1 MKTMVMGHC
10 KCIVLCLL
18 FVFVYLISCSLSF
31 MGYTGYPKVF
41 CSCQKRKVGKF
52 LVHQICCFPP
62 PVDQMTVWRPLACT
76 LLRSLGGLDMDRSLF
91 LMDPKTL
98 STQRLPCSYC
108 GVFKVLSLFKIQ
120 REASSSLCWLL
131 QEPLIRGARLDV
143 SAGMMPSLDNILSN
157 KGVNTFRDLVTVAAP
172 TLNNAENLSSILGI
186 RSLRIVTQFLNKVKD
201 TLTEREKAMLQS

>member
-1 MKTMVMGHC
+1 
-10 KCIVLCLL
+10 
-18 FVFVYLISCSLSF
+18 
-31 MGYTGYPKVF
+31 
-41 CSCQKRKVGKF
+41 
-52 LVHQICCFPP
+52 
-62 PVDQMTVWRPLACT
+62 
-76 LLRSLGGLDMDRSLF
+76 MDRSLF

-157 KGVNTFRDLVTVAAP
+157 KGVKTLRDLVTVAGP

-186 RSLRIVTQFLNKVKD
+186 RSLRIVTPFLNKVKD
-201 TLTEREKAMLQS
+201 TLTEREKAMLQSFNNDAVFSDDEDFFPLLNITPDYVDCVGTCLEAIGQVQNDDRFFYCILQ